1 MIYFIALIILI
12 VAAIVFF
19 NLPIVFFMH
28 KSKGRRSSSD
38 YINDDKYDDMLRD
51 YSHHNSELD
60 HMLHGGMI
68 DEDDYFDDDDY

>member
-1 MIYFIALIILI
+1 
-12 VAAIVFF
+12 
-19 NLPIVFFMH
+19 MH